1 MTELL
6 QELVKVPHL
15 VPIITVI
22 TLVGCMIFALF
33 ANNYDKNHDG
43 KNPYLLAIIIL
54 ICLDV
59 AFLVGMKIRYDIVKY
74 NIYEYVTIK
83 KETDHIIVKSHSTFV
98 ERKTFKIKETVN
110 DINIVEYE
118 GKEFVVR
125 NQQLQ

>member
-59 AFLVGMKIRYDIVKY
+59 AFLVCMKIRYDIVKS
-74 NIYEYVTIK
+74 NIYDYVTIK
-83 KETDHIIVKSHSTFV
+83 KENDTIIVKSHSTFV
-98 ERKTFKIKETVN
+98 ESKTFKIKETVN

-118 GKEFVVR
+118 GKEFVIR

>member
-22 TLVGCMIFALF
+22 TLVGCIIFSLF

-59 AFLVGMKIRYDIVKY
+59 AFLIGMKIRYEIVKS
-74 NIYEYVTIK
+74 NIYDYVTIK
-83 KETDHIIVKSHSTFV
+83 KENNHIIIKSHSTFV
-98 ERKTFKIKETVN
+98 ESKTFKIKETVN

>member
-6 QELVKVPHL
+6 QELVKVTHL

-22 TLVGCMIFALF
+22 TLVGCIIFSLF

-59 AFLVGMKIRYDIVKY
+59 TFLIGMKIRYEIVKS
-74 NIYEYVTIK
+74 NIYDYVTIK
-83 KETDHIIVKSHSTFV
+83 KENDNIIVKSHSTFV
-98 ERKTFKIKETVN
+98 ESKTFKIKETVN